1 MQNILEILNS
11 FGLNINING
20 NNNPLFYIALAYL
33 IFTTIILISVVNISI
48 YLLSIY
54 IVNNNVYLDKISSRF
69 PIVTKL
75 VKYYN
80 GTRIS
85 FILIELAFLFGSI
98 GYMLYLSISII
109 KMLI

>member
-1 MQNILEILNS
+1 MQNLFDLLNS
-11 FGLNINING
+11 YGIHING
-20 NNNPLFYIALAYL
+20 NSNPVFLLALCCL

-54 IVNNNVYLDKISSRF
+54 IVNNNKYLDKISSRF

-85 FILIELAFLFGSI
+85 FILIELALLFGSI